1 MKKPELTE
9 KELLRRDVICAFN
22 RGQITRTFAARQL
35 GVCVRQFHILRTRY
49 KAYGD
54 SGLIDRRRFTKGN
67 FSKPSHLKAQVL
79 GLIRAHY
86 AALGP
91 SAISRRLAD
100 DCGVILHVATL
111 REWMTRAGMST
122 ARRSANLIGEAA
134 KAERLAKGAA
144 AANRS
149 RASHRSCLP
158 PRLFRERRQM
168 AAALD
173 SATVVRPSKATS
185 KRGSSSNVCI
195 ANDNRQS
202 TTATDLPK
210 QQGRIPSMAELDQL
224 LASRGTSA
232 EVLDEFA
239 VDLAIELMKKL
250 ERPVTED
257 EIESYIGEQEPYLLP
272 LLQLIDATREAHAQR
287 YKARGKRLT
296 IEQRQSILGMLH
308 QGVRDTDI
316 ARAFGIST
324 GSLETYKRQLHA
336 MAEDDRRR
344 GLT

>member
-1 MKKPELTE
+1 MRVKKHELTE
-9 KELLRRDVICAFN
+9 KELLRRDVICAFD

-91 SAISRRLAD
+91 TAISRRLAD

-111 REWMTRAGMST
+111 RQWMTRAGMST
-122 ARRSANLIGEAA
+122 ARRSAYQIANAA
-134 KAERLAKGAA
+134 KAERLAEGAT

-149 RASHRSCLP
+149 QALHRSCLP
-158 PRLFRERRQM
+158 PRLFREHRQM

-173 SATVVRPSKATS
+173 CATVVRPSKTPS

-202 TTATDLPK
+202 TTATDLPE
-210 QQGRIPSMAELDQL
+210 QGRIPSMAELDQL
-224 LASRGTSA
+224 LATGGTSA
-232 EVLDEFA
+232 DALDEFA

-257 EIESYIGEQEPYLLP
+257 EIEAYIGEQEPHLLP

-296 IEQRQSILGMLH
+296 FEQRQSILGMLH
-308 QGVRDTDI
+308 QGVRDPDI

-324 GSLETYKRQLHA
+324 GSLETYKRQLRA
-336 MAEDDRRR
+336 MA
-344 GLT
+344 